1 MIDAPLALAF
11 TSGMVAT
18 FNPCGFA
25 MLPAYLGTFL
35 GLDDDSPDAASRILR
50 ALAVGGALTAGFVV
64 VFGLL
69 GIGLSSI
76 ESIFEV
82 QVESKLP
89 WITIV
94 IGLGLVGLG
103 VWMLTGHSLS
113 VALPKLEK
121 GTRGTELGS
130 MFLFG
135 ISYAIASLS
144 CTLPIFLA
152 IVSQTFSRES
162 FVSGVAVYLAYA
174 LGMGLVLMT
183 LTLLL
188 AFAKHSFVHGLKRV
202 LPYVD
207 RVAGGLLVLAGGYV
221 AYYGWYELQVYS
233 GNIDAGGPAEL
244 FFDLNADL
252 NEWVKHTGATN
263 VGLVLGAVVVGALLI
278 ALGLRADRRA
288 GRIGTRDDAPRQV
301 TPGR

>member
-1 MIDAPLALAF
+1 MLDAPLAIAF

-35 GLDDDSPDAASRILR
+35 GLEDDTTDTSSRILR
-50 ALAVGGALTAGFVV
+50 ALSVGGALTLGFVV

-69 GIGLSSI
+69 GVGLSTV
-76 ESIFEV
+76 ESIFQI
-82 QVESKLP
+82 QVEEKLP
-89 WITIV
+89 WVTML
-94 IGLGLVGLG
+94 IGVALVGLG
-103 VWMLTGHSLS
+103 VALLSGRHLT

-135 ISYAIASLS
+135 VSYAVASLS

-152 IVSQTFSRES
+152 IVSQTFSRDS
-162 FVSGVAVYLAYA
+162 FLDGVAVYIAYA
-174 LGMGLVLMT
+174 LGMGLVLMS

-188 AFAKHSFVHGLKRV
+188 AFAKHSMVHSMKRI

-221 AYYGWYELQVYS
+221 AYYGWYELQVFS
-233 GNIDAGGPAEL
+233 GNLDPGGPAEW
-244 FFDLNADL
+244 FFDLNSNL
-252 NEWVKHTGATN
+252 NEWVKDTGATR

-278 ALGLRADRRA
+278 ALGLRADKRA
-288 GRIGTRDDAPRQV
+288 GRIGS
-301 TPGR
+301 